1 LKTISELNDIDKPRE
16 KLSKKGVKALKDY
29 ELLAVLLGSG
39 TKDKDVIKLSKEIIK
54 LFEDDFKS
62 ITLEKLIDINGLGI
76 AKASQILSAIELS
89 KRYLIKQNKKITEAK
104 DVYDEL
110 QEYKTKKQEYFIVIT
125 LDGANHIIEKR
136 VVFIGTLN
144 RSLIHPREIFADAL
158 TDRAASIII
167 AHNHPSGQLEA
178 SAEDLHVTQR
188 IKESGKLLGIELLDH
203 IIFTKDD
210 FLSLAD
216 VGLLSR

>member
-1 LKTISELNDIDKPRE
+1 MKTINELSDVDKPRE
-16 KLSKKGVKALKDY
+16 KLSKKGVKVLKDY

-39 TKDKDVIKLSKEIIK
+39 TKDKDVIKLSKEIVK
-54 LFEDDFKS
+54 LFEDDFKG
-62 ITLEKLIDINGLGI
+62 ITLEKLINIHGLGV
-76 AKASQILSAIELS
+76 AKASQILSSIELS

-104 DVYDEL
+104 NIYDEL

-136 VVFIGTLN
+136 LVFIGTLN

-178 SAEDLHVTQR
+178 SVEDLHVTQR
-188 IKESGKLLGIELLDH
+188 IKESGKLLGVELLDH
-203 IIFTKDD
+203 IIFTKDG

-216 VGLLSR
+216 EGLL